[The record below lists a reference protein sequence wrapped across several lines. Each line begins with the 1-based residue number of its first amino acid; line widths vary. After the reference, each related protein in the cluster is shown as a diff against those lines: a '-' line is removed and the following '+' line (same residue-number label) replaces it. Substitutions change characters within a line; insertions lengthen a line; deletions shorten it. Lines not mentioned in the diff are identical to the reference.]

1 MWSSILARKAPK
13 PLLGS
18 IREEHVDD
26 LLGSVRLPRMPTN
39 LV

>member
-1 MWSSILARKAPK
+1 MLAEKAPK
-13 PLLGS
+13 PLLEGS

-26 LLGSVRLPRMPTN
+26 LLGSVRLPRMPTK